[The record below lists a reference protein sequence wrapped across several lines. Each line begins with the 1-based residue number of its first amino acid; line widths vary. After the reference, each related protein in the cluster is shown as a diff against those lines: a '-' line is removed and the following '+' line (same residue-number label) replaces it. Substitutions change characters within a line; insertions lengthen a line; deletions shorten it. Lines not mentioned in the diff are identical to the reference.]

1 MSDFNDFINNNSKN
15 DTKSQNVFDVLTK
28 LANKY
33 DGKSQG
39 ELLNAI
45 YTEAKKGKINGTLTN
60 SDIDNFVSVL
70 APILDEKKK
79 KMLISL
85 ANDLKK
91 L

>member
-1 MSDFNDFINNNSKN
+1 MSDFNDFINGGSKN
-15 DTKSQNVFDVLTK
+15 GNNQNIFDTLTK
-28 LANKY
+28 IANKY

-45 YTEAKKGKINGTLTN
+45 YTEAKKGKLNGTLSN
-60 SDIDNFVSVL
+60 QDIDNFVSVL
-70 APILDEKKK
+70 APILDDKKK
-79 KMLISL
+79 RMLISL

>member
-1 MSDFNDFINNNSKN
+1 MSDFNDFINSGSKN
-15 DTKSQNVFDVLTK
+15 GNNQNIFDTLTK
-28 LANKY
+28 IANKY

-45 YTEAKKGKINGTLTN
+45 YTEAKKGKLNGTLSN
-60 SDIDNFVSVL
+60 QDIDNFVSIL
-70 APILDEKKK
+70 APILDDKKK
-79 KMLISL
+79 RMLISL

>member
-1 MSDFNDFINNNSKN
+1 MSDFNDFINSGSKN
-15 DTKSQNVFDVLTK
+15 GNNQNIFDTLTK
-28 LANKY
+28 IANKY

-45 YTEAKKGKINGTLTN
+45 YTEAKKGKLNGTLSN
-60 SDIDNFVSVL
+60 QDIDNFVSVL
-70 APILDEKKK
+70 APILDDKKK
-79 KMLISL
+79 RMLISL